1 MLPALI
7 GFVGGSV
14 VMGGAYCVYMAN
26 EDAKFR
32 RDFEAYVPGG
42 KDVLDAF
49 LGPKAVIKMPKP
61 DLSWKNLPVGEES
74 IEKAKDM
81 VGTVLH
87 KAEDEALDLVEK
99 VKQSSKDLASMVYG
113 GSGTS
118 TANELQ
124 AVNSRVTDN
133 VEDAADTAKENAQGL
148 AHGLDEKAGEVLP
161 QAPESSDLVPDGVK
175 EVTAMLQGV
184 AVGSTEQLE
193 SVTREVTSGLTDAVS
208 TLRNKA
214 HDAKDSVEEA
224 VEHGTETLKDV
235 LQHVEEAIVK
245 GNALDSAKHAL
256 EHGKDEL
263 RAAVHRGEEALE
275 GVVETAKDNMSPA
288 ALSGSSK
295 WVAALDSTKEKLHDA
310 AEKGEEKARAE
321 VSRAAEAGG
330 DALNETVVD
339 PIKGELDRA
348 VETGADGLSTVA
360 EVTRDGA
367 STAADYAKD
376 GVSVALGGL
385 NAAVDKVSGVASDTA
400 EVVADEVA
408 LGTEKATEAAAEVAA
423 DVNDTT
429 RIAARGM
436 KELTLGLTDKAG
448 DAASGIKDKAVDV
461 AGDVY
466 DKAGNL
472 VTKAEDMAGDVYDK
486 AGNLVN
492 KAENVA
498 GDAKDKAVDVAG
510 DVYDKAGN
518 LVNKAENVAGDAKDK
533 AVDVYDKAGNLV
545 HKAEDKAGNLAN
557 KAGDVAGGVYDKA
570 GNLVTKAKDM
580 AGDVYNKAGNL
591 VNKAEDVAGDAKNKA
606 VDVAGD
612 AKDKAEDVAADM
624 RDRAGNAIDQAESA
638 AHNVQDK
645 AQEVGADIKGTAQDA
660 QQAVGD
666 EVSELTNS
674 LSERIR
680 ESVQAA
686 DELAENVGDKASALK
701 SQADKAKQDMTQV
714 LAKDGS
720 EASATEA
727 EGEAPLE
734 TFFQKRLSEKI
745 KEIDEN
751 MPSDL
756 AGRAKT
762 MFLANE
768 LNRLV
773 HMVSLDEQ
781 ENEQK
786 LKDMQNRLQEAEEA
800 YQQKLEA
807 TQLEHTLA
815 LQQQAET
822 LQQQMQE
829 QIVLARAQEKEMAE
843 AAVAAEAALHD
854 KLVEE
859 EKHVW
864 HSQNNE
870 EQLNTIKRLE
880 TLYEHYYQDKLQ
892 QQAGAQYEIGKQ
904 ALLQRLAKE
913 RTERLAAL
921 EAMTAR
927 LQNLDALLTK
937 SKEASGSARRLHAM
951 YLGRSAIQ
959 HALDSNEPLAV
970 DRDALALAGTVGKAK
985 AGIEEEDNL
994 YQMAVKCLPDVIFSS
1009 PLKNYGQLQS
1019 QFKRLRPTLRK
1030 SNLMPE
1036 DKSGNFVSGVATY
1049 TAACV
1054 ADALTF
1060 RREPVVVAGSAQNEV
1075 IEETD
1080 TVLARVEFWLDQGDL
1095 KKAVA
1100 AARTLS
1106 GNAKD
1111 AASDW
1116 IADVDALLATQ
1127 LAVRLMDTFATNEAT
1142 HVFE

>member
-1 MLPALI
+1 MNLSRVGARLAQTNICSQTPKPQAATIPVGSATPPPPAVKPVAPVVSVPPPASEGSMLPALI

-510 DVYDKAGN
+510 DVYD
-518 LVNKAENVAGDAKDK
+518 
-533 AVDVYDKAGNLV
+533 
-545 HKAEDKAGNLAN
+545 
-557 KAGDVAGGVYDKA
+557 
-570 GNLVTKAKDM
+570 
-580 AGDVYNKAGNL
+580 KAGNL